1 MLRKKRLMA
10 TALLILGILC
20 LGYYISLTFFGM
32 DFAIIWLLAGIFLV
46 CFGYTLGWTRLWT
59 QILPRGVKVG
69 LYGMVLFGF
78 FIFAFLELLIISGMS
93 GQPQKNLDYIVV
105 LGAQVRGAHPSRALR
120 KRIEKA
126 GQYLKDHPSTVAI
139 LSGGQGP
146 GEEMTEAVCI
156 QRELLK
162 MGIEKERMILEET
175 STSTW
180 ENLDFCAKLAPVKE
194 KKTGLVTQNF
204 HVYRSLKLAKHQ
216 GYEKVYGIPAPSQWS
231 YQPHFMVREA
241 FALVKEKLVGNV

>member
-1 MLRKKRLMA
+1 MA

-32 DFAIIWLLAGIFLV
+32 DFSIVWLLAGLFFCFL
-46 CFGYTLGWTRLWT
+46 GYFLGWTRLWT
-59 QILPRGVKVG
+59 MLPKGVKASLCVLLLAG
-69 LYGMVLFGF
+69 VLFF
-78 FIFAFLELLIISGMS
+78 VFLEALIISGM
-93 GQPQKNLDYIVV
+93 GGHPRKGLDYVIV
-105 LGAQVRGAHPSRALR
+105 LGAQVRGDHPSRALR

-126 GQYLKDHPSTVAI
+126 ADYLEKNPSAKAI

-162 MGIEKERMILEET
+162 MGIDKERMILEEN

-180 ENLDFCAKLAPVKE
+180 ENLDFCAELAPVKE
-194 KKTGLVTQNF
+194 KRVGLVTQNF
-204 HVYRSLKLAKHQ
+204 HVYRSLKLAKRQ

-241 FALVKEKLVGNV
+241 FALVKEKLVGNI

>member
-1 MLRKKRLMA
+1 MA

-32 DFAIIWLLAGIFLV
+32 DFSIVWLLAGLFL
-46 CFGYTLGWTRLWT
+46 CFLGYSLGWTRLWT
-59 QILPRGVKVG
+59 MLPKGVKASLCVLLLAG
-69 LYGMVLFGF
+69 VLFF
-78 FIFAFLELLIISGMS
+78 VFLEALIISGM
-93 GQPQKNLDYIVV
+93 GGHPRKDLDYVIV
-105 LGAQVRGAHPSRALR
+105 LGAQVRGDHPSRALR

-126 GQYLKDHPSTVAI
+126 ADYLEKNPSAKAI

-162 MGIEKERMILEET
+162 MGIDKERMILEEN

-194 KKTGLVTQNF
+194 KRVGLVTQNF
-204 HVYRSLKLAKHQ
+204 HVYRSLKLAKRQ

-241 FALVKEKLVGNV
+241 FALVKEKLVGNI